1 VIFVSGKHDKCH
13 FYCYLHIIY
22 HIYIYVTYIYLS
34 WVILM
39 CGHCSDPSESCRC
52 RGRRVPGFLQ
62 PRLLLKLAQKPSH
75 GYELMDLLSQQEEV
89 TPDPGNLYRILRNL
103 EDEGLVQSS
112 WDTDNPGP
120 ARRVYQITRQG
131 LDYLHILALEVKDTS
146 RRLESFLSE
155 YEVNFSKNRSKQNV
169 RT

>member
-1 VIFVSGKHDKCH
+1 
-13 FYCYLHIIY
+13 
-22 HIYIYVTYIYLS
+22 
-34 WVILM
+34 M

-62 PRLLLKLAQKPSH
+62 PRLLLKLAQNPAH
-75 GYELMDLLSQQEEV
+75 GYELMDSLSQHEGDG
-89 TPDPGNLYRILRNL
+89 PDPGNLYRILRNL

-120 ARRVYQITRQG
+120 ARRVYQITSEG
-131 LDYLHILALEVKDTS
+131 LDHLHLLALEIQDTS
-146 RRLESFLSE
+146 RRLEVFLSE
-155 YEVNFSKNRSKQNV
+155 YKTNFSKIRSKQNV